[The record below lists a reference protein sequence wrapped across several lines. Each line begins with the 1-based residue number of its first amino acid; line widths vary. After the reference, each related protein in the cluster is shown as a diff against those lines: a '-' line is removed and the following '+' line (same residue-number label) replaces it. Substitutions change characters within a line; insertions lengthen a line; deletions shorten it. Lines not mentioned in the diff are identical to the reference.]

1 MAQQIGSL
9 LAVLS
14 VFVHSSNAVKCP
26 GMATYTL
33 SWKADW
39 TLANHPNTA
48 LPSDA
53 HFSALIGCSHSA
65 DYIMW
70 RRGQKASPGV
80 KLVAERGQTGTLRS
94 EIESQIS
101 DGKAWQL
108 ILPGSGLGAVGELPN
123 IQVQVTSNFS
133 RVSLISMLAPSP
145 DWFVGID
152 SHDLCDNGQW
162 RETWNV
168 TMLPPYDSGTDSG
181 QQFRSNDLATQPS
194 VDIFRI
200 THTMEGV
207 FKAQNPIPSLGEF
220 RFKGLNLPV
229 IQMNH
234 SDGSASSVM
243 YKPTTKLSQITT
255 APNDS
260 GSKDS
265 VGLLLFISVT
275 FMLAW
280 LY

>member
-14 VFVHSSNAVKCP
+14 VFVLSSNAVKCP
-26 GMATYTL
+26 GTATYTL

-39 TLANHPNTA
+39 TKENHPMTD
-48 LPSDA
+48 LPRNA
-53 HFSALIGCSHSA
+53 HFSDLIGCSHSA

-101 DGKAWQL
+101 YGKAWQL
-108 ILPGSGLGAVGELPN
+108 ILPGRGLGAVGELNN

-152 SHDLCDNGQW
+152 SHDLCDNGKW
-162 RETWNV
+162 RDTWNV

-181 QQFRSNDLATQPS
+181 QQFINNDLLTQPAE
-194 VDIFRI
+194 DIFRI
-200 THTMEGV
+200 NHTMEGV

-220 RFKGLNLPV
+220 RFQGL
-229 IQMNH
+229 
-234 SDGSASSVM
+234 
-243 YKPTTKLSQITT
+243 TTNLSQTT
-255 APNDS
+255 TSPNDS
-260 GSKDS
+260 ASKDS
-265 VGLLLFISVT
+265 VGLLLFSSAT
-275 FMLAW
+275 FVLAW

>member
-14 VFVHSSNAVKCP
+14 AFVLSSNAVKCP
-26 GMATYTL
+26 GTATYTL

-39 TLANHPNTA
+39 TRANHPNTA
-48 LPSDA
+48 LPGNA
-53 HFSALIGCSHSA
+53 HFSPLIGCSHST

-80 KLVAERGQTGTLRS
+80 KLVAERGQTGTLQS

-108 ILPGSGLGAVGELPN
+108 IPPGPQLDAVGELKN
-123 IQVQVTSNFS
+123 IQVNVTSNFS

-181 QQFRSNDLATQPS
+181 QEFTSTNMETDPA

-200 THTMEGV
+200 THTMEGA

-220 RFKGLNLPV
+220 RFQGLNLPV

-234 SDGSASSVM
+234 SDGSASTVM
-243 YKPTTKLSQITT
+243 YKPTTKLSQTT
-255 APNDS
+255 TSPNDS
-260 GSKDS
+260 ASKDS
-265 VGLLLFISVT
+265 VGLLLLSSAT
-275 FMLAW
+275 FVLAW

>member
-1 MAQQIGSL
+1 MVQQIGSL

-14 VFVHSSNAVKCP
+14 VFVLSSNAVKCP
-26 GMATYTL
+26 GTATYKL

-39 TLANHPNTA
+39 TKENHPMTD
-48 LPSDA
+48 LPSNA
-53 HFSALIGCSHSA
+53 HFSDLIGCSHSA

-108 ILPGSGLGAVGELPN
+108 ILPRSGLGAVGELNN
-123 IQVQVTSNFS
+123 IQVNVNSNFS

-181 QQFRSNDLATQPS
+181 QQFINNNLPTQPA

-200 THTMEGV
+200 SHTMEGV

-234 SDGSASSVM
+234 SDGSASTVM
-243 YKPTTKLSQITT
+243 YKPTTS
-255 APNDS
+255 PNDS
-260 GSKDS
+260 ASKDS
-265 VGLLLFISVT
+265 VGLFLFSSAT
-275 FMLAW
+275 FVLAW